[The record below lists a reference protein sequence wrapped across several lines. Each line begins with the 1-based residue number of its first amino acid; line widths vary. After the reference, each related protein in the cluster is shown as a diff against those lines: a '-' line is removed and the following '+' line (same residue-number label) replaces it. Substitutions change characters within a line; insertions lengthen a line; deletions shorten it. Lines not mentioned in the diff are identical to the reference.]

1 MKILVI
7 IPAYNEEGNL
17 GDLLEKMEQFE
28 TDVLVVNDCST
39 DRTVDICKRYAVTYI
54 DLPNNLGIGGA
65 VQTGYQFAA
74 KYDYD
79 IAIQID
85 GDGQHNPE
93 YIFDLIAP
101 IVNKKADM
109 VIGSRYIAKEGFQSS
124 FLRRVGIRY
133 FSGLIKILLKK
144 SITDPTSGFRACN
157 KSVIHFFAKKY
168 PTDYPE
174 PETIVTLLR
183 NKLKVIEVPVIMNNR
198 ENGTSSINKLKSV
211 YYMIKVSL
219 AIVIDFFREKNKEIA
234 LNNDIH

>member
-17 GDLLEKMEQFE
+17 GALLEKMKQYG
-28 TDVLVVNDCST
+28 TDIVVVNDCST
-39 DRTVDICKRYAVTYI
+39 DATLKVCEQHTVTYI

-74 KYDYD
+74 KHNYD

-93 YIFDLIAP
+93 YISDLIKP
-101 IVNKKADM
+101 IIDQKADM

-124 FLRRVGIRY
+124 FLRRVGIRH
-133 FSGLIKILLKK
+133 FSSLIRILLNKT
-144 SITDPTSGFRACN
+144 ITDPTSGFRACN

-168 PTDYPE
+168 PADYPE

-183 NKLKVIEVPVIMNNR
+183 NKLKVVEVPVIMNSR
-198 ENGTSSINKLKSV
+198 ENGTSSINKLKSM

-219 AIVIDFFREKNKEIA
+219 AILIDFLRENNKEIA
-234 LNNDIH
+234 